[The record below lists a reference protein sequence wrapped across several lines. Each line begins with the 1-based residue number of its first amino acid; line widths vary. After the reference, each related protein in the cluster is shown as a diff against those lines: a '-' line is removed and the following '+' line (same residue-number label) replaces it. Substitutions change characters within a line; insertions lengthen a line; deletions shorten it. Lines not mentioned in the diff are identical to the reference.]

1 MQAIMVQY
9 KEKVVHTFMQ
19 NQSGIMNSSCN
30 VLQATRSMINRIEST
45 DVCKQRLTEIYV
57 VRNNSKVKVT
67 VIKKQ

>member
-9 KEKVVHTFMQ
+9 KEKVVRTFMQ

-30 VLQATRSMINRIEST
+30 VLQATRSMIYRIEST

-67 VIKKQ
+67 VIKQ